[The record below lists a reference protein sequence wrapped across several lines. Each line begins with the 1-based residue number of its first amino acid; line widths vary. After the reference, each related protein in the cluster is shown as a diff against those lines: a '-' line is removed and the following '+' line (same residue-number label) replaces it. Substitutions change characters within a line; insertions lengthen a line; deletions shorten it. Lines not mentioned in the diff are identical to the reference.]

1 MANPVGYPVLWEAC
15 AMNWAEQTGS
25 GNWADVQMWNYSLL
39 HQQAGVPGTEQEFH
53 AGDTI

>member
-1 MANPVGYPVLWEAC
+1 
-15 AMNWAEQTGS
+15 MNWAEQTGS